1 MGKKDTITKDYMND
15 PRIFADA
22 FNYFIYHGKQVIS
35 PEDLYPLDTAEI
47 ALPYG
52 VDGKI
57 HPVQRFRDNFKYMAA
72 MQDKDTAYLLLGVED
87 QSEIH
92 YAMPVKNM
100 LYDSMEYASQV
111 DKISREHRRHMNAGK
126 NHGKNF
132 LQKISSGEFLS
143 GFYKEDRLIPVI
155 TLVLYFGPDKWDGP
169 VGIHDI
175 MDIREPAL
183 LPYIPDYRINLIS
196 PHSITD
202 TEMEHFHSSLREVL
216 LFIKYSKDKE
226 RLQKLISTDPRFLSV
241 EQKASQVLW
250 SMPPR

>member
-22 FNYFIYHGKQVIS
+22 FNYFIYHGKHVIA

-52 VDGKI
+52 ADGKI
-57 HPVQRFRDNFKYMAA
+57 HPVQKLRDNFKYLAA

-100 LYDSMEYASQV
+100 LYDSMEYTSQV
-111 DKISREHRRHMNAGK
+111 DKIARAHRRHMNAGK
-126 NHGKNF
+126 NYGKNF

-155 TLVLYFGPDKWDGP
+155 TLVLYFGPEKWDGP
-169 VGIHDI
+169 LGIHDM
-175 MDIREPAL
+175 MDIRDPAL

-196 PHSITD
+196 PYSITD
-202 TEMEHFHSSLREVL
+202 TEM
-216 LFIKYSKDKE
+216 D
-226 RLQKLISTDPRFLSV
+226 
-241 EQKASQVLW
+241 
-250 SMPPR
+250 